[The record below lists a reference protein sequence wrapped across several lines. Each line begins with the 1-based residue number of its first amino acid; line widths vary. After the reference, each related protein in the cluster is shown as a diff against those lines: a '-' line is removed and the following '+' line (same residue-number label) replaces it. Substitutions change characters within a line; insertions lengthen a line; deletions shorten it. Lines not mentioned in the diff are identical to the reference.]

1 VEPGGGADVGA
12 TVVADGRTRRRL
24 RNREAVV
31 DAILDLLGE
40 GHGQP
45 TSAQVSERS
54 GVSLRSVFRLFDD
67 MESLHRAAIAR
78 QADRVAGLMAPLPS
92 SGPVASRVAALAA
105 SRSVLLE
112 AISPVRRLAMR
123 LGPTSPAVAAELAR
137 TARSFRAQVAE
148 VFAAELAAPGGGTGL
163 LEALDVATSWEVW
176 DRLRL
181 TQGLGVDDAR
191 AAVAR
196 LVGALLTDPR
206 AAEPRSADPP
216 VAPGD

>member
-1 VEPGGGADVGA
+1 VEAGGGADVEA
-12 TVVADGRTRRRL
+12 TGVADGRTRRRL
-24 RNREAVV
+24 RSREAVV

-40 GHGQP
+40 GHAQP

-67 MESLHRAAIAR
+67 MESLHRAAVAR
-78 QADRVAGLMAPLPS
+78 QADRVAALMAPLPS
-92 SGPVASRVAALAA
+92 SGPLAERVAALAA
-105 SRSVLLE
+105 SRALVLE
-112 AISPVRRLAMR
+112 AISPVRRSAMR
-123 LGPTSPAVAAELAR
+123 LAATSAPLAAELAR

-176 DRLRL
+176 DRLRV
-181 TQGLGVDDAR
+181 TQGLDVDDAR

-196 LVGALLTDPR
+196 LVGALLTDPLLTDPR
-206 AAEPRSADPP
+206 AG
-216 VAPGD
+216 PGD